1 MFKVLILFFA
11 MAVFSSSGTIQWIK
25 DLWKNIVARDFK
37 KIRDSLMSFA
47 FALVFA
53 PIIQLAVTFIV
64 SLEYGINHIPQWLI
78 LFWFLFFLAAQ
89 QYFYEWIVQIIDV
102 IKTTLKDLLPKII
115 NFVLKKF
122 GLLKEENNGADTAN
136 TNGND

>member
-1 MFKVLILFFA
+1 MFKVLILFFV

-53 PIIQLAVTFIV
+53 PIIQLSVTFV
-64 SLEYGINHIPQWLI
+64 FSFEYGINHIPQWLI